1 MWGGHVTN
9 LFKISAITVLG
20 DPEEAKRELTFS
32 LEKNKIEQSSSS
44 LYSNICNRP
53 VLFQSMTCCFST
65 VWSFPHHLKSFH
77 ETILFSKELSNM

>member
-32 LEKNKIEQSSSS
+32 LEKIKSNKV
-44 LYSNICNRP
+44 P
-53 VLFQSMTCCFST
+53 A
-65 VWSFPHHLKSFH
+65 P
-77 ETILFSKELSNM
+77 